1 MVKTAKSRFS
11 QKLVCLNLHNLAKP
25 YIQKSFFF
33 LFFYHVRVRPTGNM
47 LAIRV
52 GIHTILHAACMYVKN
67 NNKTI
72 YNDFCLGQAKA
83 ESNGVTVKP
92 KQFFLQ
98 KLLTNLA
105 NLYCVFFPHVLRNK
119 RHFCS
124 GLRMCCEPLVGPCDF
139 IYLFSP
145 FYISHFFGRRPFICV
160 LRNIKRRNSQ
170 YNN

>member
-1 MVKTAKSRFS
+1 MVHTAKSRFS

-52 GIHTILHAACMYVKN
+52 GIYTNVHAACTYVKN

-72 YNDFCLGQAKA
+72 YNDYGQAKA
-83 ESNGVTVKP
+83 ESNGVKVKP
-92 KQFFLQ
+92 KQFFFTKIVDKFGKFVL
-98 KLLTNLA
+98 
-105 NLYCVFFPHVLRNK
+105 CFFPHVLRNK

-124 GLRMCCEPLVGPCDF
+124 GLRMCCEPLVGPCDLL
-139 IYLFSP
+139 YLFSP